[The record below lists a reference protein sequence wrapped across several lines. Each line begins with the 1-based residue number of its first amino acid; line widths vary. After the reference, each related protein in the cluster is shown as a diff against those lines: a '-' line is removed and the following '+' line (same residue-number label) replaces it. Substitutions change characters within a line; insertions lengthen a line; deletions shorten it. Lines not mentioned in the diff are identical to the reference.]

1 MNQRIF
7 TVMLLSASLAAGGL
21 SLSAYAAG
29 PGGSV
34 TIESPKDGAEISA
47 NSDIKVEF
55 KVQHS
60 SGGNHLHFYVDNG
73 PPTIVRKW
81 SGSETLPGVSPG
93 KHEICIKEA
102 TEAHVLTGLEKCVS
116 IEAK

>member
-7 TVMLLSASLAAGGL
+7 TTLLLGATLAAGGL

-34 TIESPKDGAEISA
+34 MIESPKDGATISA
-47 NSDIKVEF
+47 NSDIKVTF
-55 KVQHS
+55 KVEHS
-60 SGGNHLHFYVDNG
+60 ADGNHLHFYVDNG
-73 PPTIVRKW
+73 NPTIVRMW
-81 SGSETLPGVSPG
+81 SGTATLPGVSAG

-102 TEAHVLTGLEKCVS
+102 TVSHALTGLQKCVS
-116 IEAK
+116 VEAK

>member
-7 TVMLLSASLAAGGL
+7 TAVLLAASVAAGGL

-29 PGGSV
+29 PGGSI
-34 TIESPKDGAEISA
+34 TIESPKDGAKIGA
-47 NSDIKVEF
+47 NSGIKVEF

-60 SGGNHLHFYVDNG
+60 ADGNHLHFYVDDGN
-73 PPTIVRKW
+73 PTIVREW
-81 SGSETLPGVSPG
+81 NGSVTLPGVSPG

-102 TEAHVLTGLEKCVS
+102 TAIHVLTGLEKCISV
-116 IEAK
+116 EAK